1 MNLEKLLFNMTA
13 DAVIYN
19 MKHELFLQIDHFDI
33 VVQINGFV
41 VMDGRFFVGVS
52 RFWICVFRMCC
63 E

>member
-52 RFWICVFRMCC
+52 RF
-63 E
+63 